1 MLWAAGRL
9 DRLFHYC
16 FQTLASIEAIFEA
29 PPPRRPGRSRDLD
42 SVVLVLTHQEGAI
55 SRLVEDCHP
64 VEEASAIAE
73 TSMPME
79 RHSLQRV
86 SFPVDE
92 STLLLTGPGAAAT
105 G

>member
-42 SVVLVLTHQEGAI
+42 SVALALTHREGAI

-64 VEEASAIAE
+64 VEEASRIAE
-73 TSMPME
+73 ASMPME
-79 RHSLQRV
+79 QHYPQSV
-86 SFPVDE
+86 SSPVDE
-92 STLLLTGPGAAAT
+92 STPLLTGPGAAAT

>member
-1 MLWAAGRL
+1 MLSVAERL
-9 DRLFHYC
+9 DRLFDDC
-16 FQTLASIEAIFEA
+16 FHALELIEAIFEA
-29 PPPRRPGRSRDLD
+29 LSRCPGRAPDLD
-42 SVVLVLTHQEGAI
+42 LVHVLTHQEGAI
-55 SRLVEDCHP
+55 CRLVENCHP
-64 VEEASAIAE
+64 VEEASLIAE

-92 STLLLTGPGAAAT
+92 STLLLTGLGAAAT